1 MSSESFNARPA
12 PHWLLVTG
20 LVIGPIVLGAVALGL
35 FLYPSWFMGSL
46 FALCTWA
53 LADAVR
59 DWRNRSRPVLE
70 ITDEEIRFARW
81 FWPQLRCVP
90 RREVEAIEVSG
101 ERRAVIRLRSGKRR
115 VVWTWF
121 VEPSSRSA
129 AVAALERVSRME
141 SSPI

>member
-1 MSSESFNARPA
+1 MSSESFNARPG
-12 PHWLLVTG
+12 PQWLLVTG
-20 LVIGPIVLGAVALGL
+20 LVIGPIVLGAGALVL
-35 FLYPSWFMGSL
+35 FLYPSWLMGLL
-46 FALCTWA
+46 FAVCTWA

-81 FWPQLRCVP
+81 FWPQLRCVR
-90 RREVEAIEVSG
+90 RREVEAIKILS

-121 VEPSSRSA
+121 VEPSSRRD
-129 AVAALERVSRME
+129 AVAALERVSRMQ
-141 SSPI
+141 SRPT